1 VSADSFDDQIIEMD
15 GMRAKAQVRKTQ
27 LRKSDVGDAGFTLLE
42 ILVVF
47 VIGALAVSAAV
58 AYRGQKTVGLRVLA
72 VQLASELNAAR
83 EAAIAS
89 DRPVGLVIDRAG
101 TSYRAQSK
109 TAGIVL
115 PQAVRLAFVPEP
127 GFSRGE
133 AKDHLQFFAD
143 GSSTGG
149 VYKLVDAAGAI
160 ALRVD
165 VMSGAVAVEGA
176 RR

>member
-1 VSADSFDDQIIEMD
+1 MTKIIEMD
-15 GMRAKAQVRKTQ
+15 GMRAKVQVRKDQ
-27 LRKSDVGDAGFTLLE
+27 VRKDQVRKAHIGDAGFTLLE
-42 ILVVF
+42 MLVVF

-58 AYRGQKTVGLRVLA
+58 AYRGPKTVGLRVLA

-89 DRPVGLVIDRAG
+89 DRTVGLFIDRAG

-109 TAGIVL
+109 TTGILL

-133 AKDHLQFFAD
+133 ARDHLQFFAD

-149 VYKLVDAAGAI
+149 VYKLADATGAI
-160 ALRVD
+160 VLRVD

>member
-1 VSADSFDDQIIEMD
+1 
-15 GMRAKAQVRKTQ
+15 MRAKGQVR
-27 LRKSDVGDAGFTLLE
+27 DAGFTLLE
-42 ILVVF
+42 MLVAL
-47 VIGALAVSAAV
+47 VIGALAVSVAV
-58 AYRGQKTVGLRVLA
+58 AYRGQQTVPLRVLA

-83 EAAIAS
+83 EAAIAG

-109 TAGIVL
+109 ATGVALPKTA
-115 PQAVRLAFVPEP
+115 RLAFVADPA
-127 GFSRGE
+127 FSRGE
-133 AKDHLQFFAD
+133 ARDHLQFFAD

-149 VYKLVDAAGAI
+149 VFKLVDGAGAI